1 MIDTAEQTTC
11 KACGKPLEQASKRGP
26 RQREY
31 CNATCRQRAHRKR
44 TAPQS
49 KSAVTIVAIDERHV
63 LEQRIAQLE
72 RENATLKATRGT
84 RASSGAKKLRLRYI
98 ERCMAWGKKVGYQPL
113 TVELYVGEGL
123 AAWET
128 YMKEANE
135 KLLIRLIL
143 AAERAD
149 EKSKQS

>member
-1 MIDTAEQTTC
+1 M
-11 KACGKPLEQASKRGP
+11 
-26 RQREY
+26 
-31 CNATCRQRAHRKR
+31 
-44 TAPQS
+44 
-49 KSAVTIVAIDERHV
+49 VTIDEKHA
-63 LEQRIAQLE
+63 LEQRIAELE
-72 RENATLKATRGT
+72 RENTTLKAFRGT
-84 RASSGAKKLRLRYI
+84 RASSGAKLLRLRYI
-98 ERCMAWGKKVGYQPL
+98 ERCMAWGEKLGYQPL

-123 AAWET
+123 AAWEV

>member
-1 MIDTAEQTTC
+1 MVTPGCER
-11 KACGKPLEQASKRGP
+11 QAVQIPGHKKRL
-26 RQREY
+26 Y
-31 CNATCRQRAHRKR
+31 CSDACRQRAHRAKGQK
-44 TAPQS
+44 PPV
-49 KSAVTIVAIDERHV
+49 SAVTIVPIDERRV
-63 LEQRIAQLE
+63 LEQRIAELE
-72 RENATLKATRGT
+72 RENATLKALRSTR
-84 RASSGAKKLRLRYI
+84 SPSGAKKLRLRYI
-98 ERCMAWGKKVGYQPL
+98 ERCIAWGEKLGYQPL

-123 AAWET
+123 AAWEV